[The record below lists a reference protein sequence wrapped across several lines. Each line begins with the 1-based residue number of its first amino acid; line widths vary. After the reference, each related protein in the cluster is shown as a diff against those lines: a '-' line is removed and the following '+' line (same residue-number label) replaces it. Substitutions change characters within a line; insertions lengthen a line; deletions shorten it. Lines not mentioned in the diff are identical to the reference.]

1 MARPERSFQTDVL
14 ILRRRDFGESDRLL
28 TVLTP
33 HHGRREVIAKGA
45 RKPNSTRTGQVE
57 LYTRVEMLINTG
69 RDLDIA
75 AQTVTREPYLPL
87 REGLQ
92 RGAYA
97 AYVSELLIRFTGDE
111 DYQPARLFGLLDAT
125 YARLCQHPDPRLVA
139 RYYEI
144 HLLDEVGFRPELNE
158 CVITRDAVQPQDQ
171 YFSYADGGVV
181 SPEGAR
187 HSSALVG
194 LSVEALKVLR
204 FCQRSAFETVER
216 LQMSEALQREL
227 ERVMQG
233 YITHLLERRLQSVD
247 FLRRVRD

>member
-1 MARPERSFQTDVL
+1 MPRPERSFQTDVL
-14 ILRRRDFGESDRLL
+14 ILRRRDFGEADRVL

-75 AQTVTREPYLPL
+75 AQAVMRAPYLTL
-87 REGLQ
+87 REDLQ

-111 DYQPARLFGLLDAT
+111 DHQPSGLFGLLDAT
-125 YARLCQHPDPRLVA
+125 YQRLCAHPDPRLVA
-139 RYYEI
+139 RYYEM
-144 HLLDEVGFRPELNE
+144 HLLGLVGFMPELSQ
-158 CVITRDAVQPQDQ
+158 CVVTRAPVAPQDQ

-187 HSSALVG
+187 HSTALIG
-194 LSVEALKVLR
+194 LSLDALKVLR
-204 FCQRSAFETVER
+204 FLQRSPFDAVER
-216 LQMSEALQREL
+216 LALTEPQHREL
-227 ERVMQG
+227 ERVQQG